1 MEKAVVPKSDR
12 ILSDYVLGHTRL
24 VTLDKLHK
32 NP

>member
-12 ILSDYVLGHTRL
+12 ILSDYDLGHTRL